1 MNRQIV
7 RSWIIIVV
15 SLLFNLICISSIGRL
30 HIDSST
36 DAFIPQSHPVVATN
50 EKIEERFGSLD
61 SVVVSLY
68 APHSMVR
75 EEYLDLLSVLTRQIE
90 ALEGVEQASSLA
102 NLKHLEPSSEGVAVV
117 PLYDGDI
124 GRIEER
130 IASWPSFYEGTFIS
144 EDHQVLSILIQTT
157 REYNA
162 GILLSSLKELLLPLE
177 GLEFSLLGLP
187 AITDEIERSL
197 LRDLA
202 MLAPVVA
209 LLIILVL
216 YLFLRRISAVLL
228 SLVPLVFSSSLTLG
242 IMAWTGITVTMA
254 TMLVP
259 ILLLIIGSAYTVHI
273 FSHFYQEYDGKHIEE
288 TLQDVVHTNT
298 YPIIGAAATTA
309 FAFLAQL
316 SSPLV
321 PFRTFGL
328 LSFIGV
334 VACAGSSLILLPAL
348 IRVVYQVKI
357 PKPRKVSKSHSVFL
371 VRFALKVSNK
381 WGKLTITLFLLMIII
396 VLPLSYLSLQEGTNM
411 LAFFRPSSTLV
422 KMNNRYNQAM
432 QGSFSLSVM
441 ITPPEGTA
449 TLSPNVLKTIEHA
462 IETIEEEPTVGGV
475 QSILPFIKR
484 MNQLLGPAEGA
495 IVETV
500 EDEPVFDFFSGPLSS
515 EASTTNPTATKQIE
529 RGGNGSYEIPS
540 DPAKYGLSSEEE
552 LSHLIAQYLLLYSSS
567 LDSFIDD
574 PLEPDSTLFT
584 ILLKESHTETLRLIS
599 TKLPTLFPST
609 WNVEIGGGEAVSLA
623 LTDLV
628 TKSQIISLF
637 SSLIAVWILVLI
649 TLRSAKLATLALLP
663 CLFALSSVFLA
674 MALFSIK
681 LDIVTSLIAALA
693 IGIGV
698 DYAIHLL
705 SAFMRNKHSSEEIMM
720 TTGKAILA
728 NAASVAVG
736 FSGLLFSRFLPIA
749 NLGLLFCI
757 AMIAASAAALLFLVA
772 LQVHLPNLFNT
783 SRRKS

>member
-1 MNRQIV
+1 
-7 RSWIIIVV
+7 
-15 SLLFNLICISSIGRL
+15 
-30 HIDSST
+30 
-36 DAFIPQSHPVVATN
+36 
-50 EKIEERFGSLD
+50 
-61 SVVVSLY
+61 
-68 APHSMVR
+68 
-75 EEYLDLLSVLTRQIE
+75 
-90 ALEGVEQASSLA
+90 
-102 NLKHLEPSSEGVAVV
+102 
-117 PLYDGDI
+117 
-124 GRIEER
+124 
-130 IASWPSFYEGTFIS
+130 
-144 EDHQVLSILIQTT
+144 
-157 REYNA
+157 
-162 GILLSSLKELLLPLE
+162 
-177 GLEFSLLGLP
+177 
-187 AITDEIERSL
+187 
-197 LRDLA
+197 
-202 MLAPVVA
+202 
-209 LLIILVL
+209 
-216 YLFLRRISAVLL
+216 
-228 SLVPLVFSSSLTLG
+228 
-242 IMAWTGITVTMA
+242 
-254 TMLVP
+254 
-259 ILLLIIGSAYTVHI
+259 
-273 FSHFYQEYDGKHIEE
+273 
-288 TLQDVVHTNT
+288 
-298 YPIIGAAATTA
+298 
-309 FAFLAQL
+309 
-316 SSPLV
+316 
-321 PFRTFGL
+321 
-328 LSFIGV
+328 
-334 VACAGSSLILLPAL
+334 
-348 IRVVYQVKI
+348 
-357 PKPRKVSKSHSVFL
+357 
-371 VRFALKVSNK
+371 
-381 WGKLTITLFLLMIII
+381 
-396 VLPLSYLSLQEGTNM
+396 M

-475 QSILPFIKR
+475 QSILPFIKC

-749 NLGLLFCI
+749 NLGLLFCV
-757 AMIAASAAALLFLVA
+757 AMIAASAAALLLLVA

>member
-1 MNRQIV
+1 MR
-7 RSWIIIVV
+7 
-15 SLLFNLICISSIGRL
+15 
-30 HIDSST
+30 
-36 DAFIPQSHPVVATN
+36 
-50 EKIEERFGSLD
+50 
-61 SVVVSLY
+61 
-68 APHSMVR
+68 
-75 EEYLDLLSVLTRQIE
+75 
-90 ALEGVEQASSLA
+90 
-102 NLKHLEPSSEGVAVV
+102 
-117 PLYDGDI
+117 
-124 GRIEER
+124 
-130 IASWPSFYEGTFIS
+130 
-144 EDHQVLSILIQTT
+144 
-157 REYNA
+157 
-162 GILLSSLKELLLPLE
+162 
-177 GLEFSLLGLP
+177 
-187 AITDEIERSL
+187 
-197 LRDLA
+197 
-202 MLAPVVA
+202 
-209 LLIILVL
+209 
-216 YLFLRRISAVLL
+216 
-228 SLVPLVFSSSLTLG
+228 
-242 IMAWTGITVTMA
+242 
-254 TMLVP
+254 
-259 ILLLIIGSAYTVHI
+259 
-273 FSHFYQEYDGKHIEE
+273 
-288 TLQDVVHTNT
+288 
-298 YPIIGAAATTA
+298 
-309 FAFLAQL
+309 
-316 SSPLV
+316 
-321 PFRTFGL
+321 
-328 LSFIGV
+328 
-334 VACAGSSLILLPAL
+334 
-348 IRVVYQVKI
+348 
-357 PKPRKVSKSHSVFL
+357 
-371 VRFALKVSNK
+371 VSNK
-381 WGKLTITLFLLMIII
+381 WGKLTIALFLLMIIV

-449 TLSPNVLKTIEHA
+449 TLSPKVLRTIEHA
-462 IETIEEEPTVGGV
+462 IETIEEEPAVGGV

-484 MNQLLGPAEGA
+484 MNQLLGPAEEA
-495 IVETV
+495 IVQTV
-500 EDEPVFDFFSGPLSS
+500 QDEPVFDFFSGPLSS
-515 EASTTNPTATKQIE
+515 EESTTNPTATKQLE

-584 ILLKESHTETLRLIS
+584 ILLKESHTETLRLI
-599 TKLPTLFPST
+599 TTMIPTLFPST

-637 SSLIAVWILVLI
+637 SSLIAVWLLVLI
-649 TLRSAKLATLALLP
+649 ILRSAKLATLALLP

-674 MALFSIK
+674 MVLFSIK

-705 SAFMRNKHSSEEIMM
+705 SAFMRNKHSPEEIMM

-757 AMIAASAAALLFLVA
+757 AMIAASAAALLLLVA

-783 SRRKS
+783 SRRKA

>member
-1 MNRQIV
+1 MNRQIA
-7 RSWIIIVV
+7 RSWIIIAVAI
-15 SLLFNLICISSIGRL
+15 LFTLICISSIGHL

-50 EKIEERFGSLD
+50 ERIEERFGALD

-75 EEYLDLLSVLTRQIE
+75 EEYLELLSVLTKKIE
-90 ALEGVEQASSLA
+90 ALDGVKQASSLT
-102 NLKHLEPSSEGVAVV
+102 NLKHLEPSSDGVAVV
-117 PLYDGDI
+117 SLYDGDR
-124 GRIEER
+124 GRMEER
-130 IASWPSFYEGTFIS
+130 IASWASFYEGTFIS
-144 EDHQVLSILIQTT
+144 EDHRVLSILIQTT
-157 REYNA
+157 RKYNA
-162 GILLSSLKELLLPLE
+162 GLLLSNLRELLVPLE

-187 AITDEIERSL
+187 AVTEEIERSL
-197 LRDLA
+197 LSDLA
-202 MLAPVVA
+202 VLAPIVA
-209 LLIILVL
+209 LLIIMVL

-259 ILLLIIGSAYTVHI
+259 ILLLIVGSAYTVHI
-273 FSHFYQEYDGKHIEE
+273 FSHFYQEYDGKHMEE
-288 TLQDVVHTNT
+288 TLQNVVHTNT

-316 SSPLV
+316 SSPLG

-348 IRVVYQVKI
+348 IRIVYQVRV
-357 PKPRKVSKSHSVFL
+357 PRPQKVSKPQSVFL
-371 VRFALKVSNK
+371 VRFTMRVSNK

-411 LAFFRPSSTLV
+411 LAFFRPSSNLV
-422 KMNNRYNQAM
+422 TMNNRYNQAM

-449 TLSPNVLKTIEHA
+449 TLSPEVLKTLEHA
-462 IETIEEEPTVGGV
+462 IQIIEEEPTVGGV

-484 MNQLLGPAEGA
+484 MNQLLGPAEGG
-495 IVETV
+495 VLETTL
-500 EDEPVFDFFSGPLSS
+500 DEPAFDFFSNPIPLEEPEGEPVEGTLAES
-515 EASTTNPTATKQIE
+515 
-529 RGGNGSYEIPS
+529 GGKGSYEIPS
-540 DPAKYGLSSEEE
+540 DPALYGLSTEEE

-584 ILLKESHTETLRLIS
+584 ILLKESHTETLRSIS
-599 TKLPTLFPST
+599 TMLPTLFPST
-609 WNVEIGGGEAVSLA
+609 WTVEIGGGEAVSLA

-628 TKSQIISLF
+628 TRSQIISLF

-649 TLRSAKLATLALLP
+649 SLRSAKLATLALLP

-681 LDIVTSLIAALA
+681 LDIVTSLVAALA

-705 SAFMRNKHSSEEIMM
+705 SAFMRNRHSLEEIMM

-757 AMIAASAAALLFLVA
+757 AMISASSAALLLLVA
-772 LQVHLPNLFNT
+772 LQVHLPKLFDT